1 VEYSLKR
8 QNGEWVVS
16 HRKISWFS
24 EVSKSET
31 VDDKFAN
38 GIIRVL
44 KRNKAHKMAAS
55 VFLTSNIWSKSFQNG
70 PRQTVQRT
78 AFIWNFQTV
87 GSYSSRNMIIVPEA
101 IAPYCMHLKDGAGHC
116 LVNKRRSGLAAYCVD
131 AAYRG
136 DITTKTAE

>member
-1 VEYSLKR
+1 MEYSLKR

-44 KRNKAHKMAAS
+44 KRNKAHKMGS
-55 VFLTSNIWSKSFQNG
+55 LSIFDLEYTVKKLSEWTSTDGTTYSFYMEFSDG
-70 PRQTVQRT
+70 RVVQ
-78 AFIWNFQTV
+78 FKEYDNCP
-87 GSYSSRNMIIVPEA
+87 GSYRTILHAFERR
-101 IAPYCMHLKDGAGHC
+101 CGALFG
-116 LVNKRRSGLAAYCVD
+116 
-131 AAYRG
+131 
-136 DITTKTAE
+136 E